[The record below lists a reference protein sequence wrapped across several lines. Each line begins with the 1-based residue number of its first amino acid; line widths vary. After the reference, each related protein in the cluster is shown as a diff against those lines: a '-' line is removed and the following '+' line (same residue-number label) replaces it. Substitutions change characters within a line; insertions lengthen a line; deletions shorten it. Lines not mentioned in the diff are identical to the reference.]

1 MRRKFP
7 TVFRSLFLA
16 FICLIAMTGT
26 VAQAQTPTDTIW
38 VIETTDGNTYTGEIL
53 ELGSTHLRIRT
64 GIGELSLLR
73 ASVKSMKRLDSGMLK
88 NGEYWP
94 ENPHASRHFWGPS
107 GYGLRKGEG
116 YYQNTWILF
125 NQASYAFSDH
135 FTIGAGLIP
144 LFFFGVSSGIPVW
157 VTPKFSF
164 AYPNGKGSFGAGTIL
179 GGLIG
184 EDTEGI
190 GILYGVNTFG
200 TRERQ
205 ITIGLGYGYGTE
217 SGFSDYPTFSLSGMT
232 RTGRK
237 WAFLSENY
245 FISTGDEFAGM
256 ISAGAR
262 YMGSQI
268 AVDFGGFIPLFP
280 EMDVVVMLPWLSIA
294 VPFK

>member
-116 YYQNTWILF
+116 YYKIPGSSSTRPAMPFRIISPSAPDSFLCSSSASR
-125 NQASYAFSDH
+125 QAYR
-135 FTIGAGLIP
+135 
-144 LFFFGVSSGIPVW
+144 FG
-157 VTPKFSF
+157 
-164 AYPNGKGSFGAGTIL
+164 
-179 GGLIG
+179 
-184 EDTEGI
+184 
-190 GILYGVNTFG
+190 
-200 TRERQ
+200 
-205 ITIGLGYGYGTE
+205 
-217 SGFSDYPTFSLSGMT
+217 
-232 RTGRK
+232 
-237 WAFLSENY
+237 
-245 FISTGDEFAGM
+245 
-256 ISAGAR
+256 
-262 YMGSQI
+262 
-268 AVDFGGFIPLFP
+268 
-280 EMDVVVMLPWLSIA
+280 
-294 VPFK
+294 